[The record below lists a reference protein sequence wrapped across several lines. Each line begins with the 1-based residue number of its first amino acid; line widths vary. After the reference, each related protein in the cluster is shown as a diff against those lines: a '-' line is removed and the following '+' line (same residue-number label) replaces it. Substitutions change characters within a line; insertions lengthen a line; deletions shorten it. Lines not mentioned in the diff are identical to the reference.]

1 MDIKLIKN
9 TENGLFYPISDKLL
23 MQIAD
28 DNYQYQGLQ
37 GKKYF
42 VLNVST
48 NEKVEISPQIK
59 KYNFCKIKYV
69 CMEKNYIYFTS
80 LESVT
85 ENKSLLTVYRFM
97 FNDND
102 SQQVYSMEI
111 DNADIMNN
119 VRYYIFAVDSNFFF
133 VEKLDQAGRLID
145 IFLHDIS
152 SEADNDMSDAVV
164 KQMGIYKMISA
175 GGNNCIIKFGPDKL
189 IPGNNH
195 LGEKI
200 VLLNAKQFVS
210 EILFNGQM
218 LTMEEL
224 DASDDDT
231 TFPYI
236 KSVGNKV
243 IYSKYNLK
251 NKSEEIVIY
260 DIATKIKQIRL
271 NNNVERAMDLSF
283 TYIINDTP
291 YIVKKE
297 DKNTFFIN
305 LNNQKTEYRLHQDM
319 RFRFMMNDIVVVTR
333 MRHRIPFIKKPSQYI
348 EAYRISDMHHPVFST
363 KAEYNSCV
371 ENGEDLIV
379 FTN

>member
-9 TENGLFYPISDKLL
+9 TENGIFYPISDKLL
-23 MQIAD
+23 MQITE

-102 SQQVYSMEI
+102 SQQVYRMEI
-111 DNADIMNN
+111 DTADIMNN
-119 VRYYIFAVDSNFFF
+119 VRYYIFVVDSNFFF

-224 DASDDDT
+224 DTSDDDT

-260 DIATKIKQIRL
+260 DVATRVKQIRL
-271 NNNVERAMDLSF
+271 NNNVERAMDLSY

-371 ENGEDLIV
+371 ESGEDLIV

>member
-9 TENGLFYPISDKLL
+9 TENGIFYPISDKLL
-23 MQIAD
+23 MQITE

-42 VLNVST
+42 VLNVFT

-119 VRYYIFAVDSNFFF
+119 VRYYIFVVDSNFFF

-200 VLLNAKQFVS
+200 VFLNAKQFVS

-224 DASDDDT
+224 DTSDDDT

-260 DIATKIKQIRL
+260 DVATKVKQIRL
-271 NNNVERAMDLSF
+271 NNNVERAMDLSY

-371 ENGEDLIV
+371 ESGEDLIV

>member
-9 TENGLFYPISDKLL
+9 TENGIFYPISEKLL
-23 MQIAD
+23 MQITE

-42 VLNVST
+42 VLNVFT

-119 VRYYIFAVDSNFFF
+119 VRYYIFVVDSNFFF

-224 DASDDDT
+224 DTSDDDT

-260 DIATKIKQIRL
+260 DVATKVKQIRL
-271 NNNVERAMDLSF
+271 NNNVERAMDLSY

-363 KAEYNSCV
+363 QAEYNSCV
-371 ENGEDLIV
+371 ESGEDLIV
-379 FTN
+379 CTN

>member
-9 TENGLFYPISDKLL
+9 TENGIFYPISDKLL
-23 MQIAD
+23 MQITE

-59 KYNFCKIKYV
+59 KYNFCNIKYV

-111 DNADIMNN
+111 DTADIMNN
-119 VRYYIFAVDSNFFF
+119 VRYYIFVVDSNFFF

-224 DASDDDT
+224 DTSDDDT

-260 DIATKIKQIRL
+260 DVATRVKQIRL
-271 NNNVERAMDLSF
+271 NNNVERAMDLSY

-371 ENGEDLIV
+371 ESGEDLIV

>member
-111 DNADIMNN
+111 DNADIMND

-195 LGEKI
+195 FGEKI

-371 ENGEDLIV
+371 ESGEDLIV

>member
-111 DNADIMNN
+111 DNADIMND

-371 ENGEDLIV
+371 ESGEDLIV

>member
-9 TENGLFYPISDKLL
+9 TENGIFYPISDKLL
-23 MQIAD
+23 MQITE

-42 VLNVST
+42 VLNVFT

-119 VRYYIFAVDSNFFF
+119 VRYYIFVVDSNFFF

-224 DASDDDT
+224 DTSDDDT

-260 DIATKIKQIRL
+260 DVATKVKQIRL
-271 NNNVERAMDLSF
+271 NNNVERAMDLSY

-371 ENGEDLIV
+371 ESGEDLIV

>member
-42 VLNVST
+42 VLNVFT

>member
-152 SEADNDMSDAVV
+152 SESDNDMSDAVV

>member
-9 TENGLFYPISDKLL
+9 TENGIFYPISDKLL
-23 MQIAD
+23 MQITE

-119 VRYYIFAVDSNFFF
+119 VRYYIFVVDSNFFF

-224 DASDDDT
+224 DTSDDDT

-260 DIATKIKQIRL
+260 DVATRVKQIRL
-271 NNNVERAMDLSF
+271 NNNVERAMDLSY

-371 ENGEDLIV
+371 ESGEDLIV

>member
-9 TENGLFYPISDKLL
+9 TENGIFYPISDKLL

-363 KAEYNSCV
+363 KAEYNSCI

>member
-9 TENGLFYPISDKLL
+9 TENGIFYPISDKLL
-23 MQIAD
+23 MQITE

-119 VRYYIFAVDSNFFF
+119 VRYYIFVVDSNFFF

-224 DASDDDT
+224 DTSDDDT

-260 DIATKIKQIRL
+260 DVATKVKQIRL
-271 NNNVERAMDLSF
+271 NNNVERAMDLSY

-297 DKNTFFIN
+297 DRNTFFIN

-371 ENGEDLIV
+371 ESGEDLIV